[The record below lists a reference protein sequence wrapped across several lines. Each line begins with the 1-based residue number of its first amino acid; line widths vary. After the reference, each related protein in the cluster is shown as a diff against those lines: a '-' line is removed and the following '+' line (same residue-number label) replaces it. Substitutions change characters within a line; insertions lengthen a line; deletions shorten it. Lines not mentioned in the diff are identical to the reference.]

1 MYSVNINMADSSFF
15 NETRLDDIKSFL
27 NQLNELIKAKKIDN
41 LRINNI
47 NTLIQNAENY
57 IDNFNKNQPTQ
68 DSSFFKLF
76 VALKENESFQNFQ
89 NGNTP
94 EAQNLNNSM
103 DKIRHGNE
111 INRELKLE
119 SNSMPK
125 IGFPEPIISA
135 KKKNHTWLF
144 ATECQFDRKSQDI
157 YNIDLEY
164 FFEEMTQNT
173 EYLKY
178 FLSHKNKNYDATFTD
193 DNNKNYSMFKYSRF
207 EPLNNYLQLLYKENS
222 KTLINQGN
230 VVYSNI
236 YLNLT
241 DKYYEEYS
249 KKYPNYSLSKSKE
262 ISHVKKIFFDL
273 KCVKKNL
280 EDCFLNLEKYPLART
295 YLFGKVIGKIY
306 HKIYELTNYRRRTP
320 ALEECLTILKVSR
333 KYEKEND
340 NNFLRIMSS
349 KEFWYWYSKE
359 AMYHDQSKSSKITS
373 DRARDALII
382 QKKRA
387 YKIFLNSFKK
397 N

>member
-1 MYSVNINMADSSFF
+1 
-15 NETRLDDIKSFL
+15 
-27 NQLNELIKAKKIDN
+27 
-41 LRINNI
+41 
-47 NTLIQNAENY
+47 
-57 IDNFNKNQPTQ
+57 
-68 DSSFFKLF
+68 
-76 VALKENESFQNFQ
+76 
-89 NGNTP
+89 
-94 EAQNLNNSM
+94 
-103 DKIRHGNE
+103 
-111 INRELKLE
+111 
-119 SNSMPK
+119 
-125 IGFPEPIISA
+125 
-135 KKKNHTWLF
+135 
-144 ATECQFDRKSQDI
+144 
-157 YNIDLEY
+157 LEY

-340 NNFLRIMSS
+340 
-349 KEFWYWYSKE
+349 
-359 AMYHDQSKSSKITS
+359 
-373 DRARDALII
+373 
-382 QKKRA
+382 
-387 YKIFLNSFKK
+387 
-397 N
+397 